1 MHTCPASGS
10 TPILSATEFYRDAL
24 QALAGAGVP
33 FLVGGA
39 FAFERYAHIARPTK
53 DLDLFIHPR
62 DVSQSLALLS
72 ARGYRTEVP
81 FPHWLA
87 KAWSGDALLDLIFSS
102 GNGIVVVDD
111 EWFDNAPDGH
121 VLGLPV
127 KLTPVEEMIWSKAFV
142 LERERCDAADVA
154 HLLLQAAAWLDWDRL
169 LARFGARWRVL
180 FAHLVLF
187 GFIYP
192 SERSVIPAA
201 VMRKLWERAA
211 RELETD
217 DDEMVCN
224 GTVLSRAQYLV
235 DVERWGF
242 EDGRL
247 APRGGMTPS
256 EVARWTAAIDHG
268 K

>member
-1 MHTCPASGS
+1 MHTCPAGGS
-10 TPILSATEFYRDAL
+10 TPTLSATEFYRDAL

-39 FAFERYAHIARPTK
+39 FAFERYALIARPTK

>member
-1 MHTCPASGS
+1 MNTCPAGGS
-10 TPILSATEFYRDAL
+10 TPILSASEFYRDAL
-24 QALAGAGVP
+24 QALEGGGVS

-53 DLDLFIHPR
+53 DLDIFIHPR
-62 DVSQSLALLS
+62 DVSQALALLS
-72 ARGYRTEVP
+72 GRGYRTEVP

-87 KAWSGDALLDLIFSS
+87 KAWSGDAFLDLIFSS

-111 EWFDNAPDGH
+111 EWFDNAPYGE

-127 KLTPVEEMIWSKAFV
+127 KLCPVEEMIWSKSFV

-169 LARFGARWRVL
+169 LARYGERWRVL
-180 FAHLVLF
+180 FSHLVLF

-192 SERSVIPAA
+192 SERTVIPPA
-201 VMRKLWERAA
+201 VMRELWDRAA
-211 RELETD
+211 RELEVD
-217 DDEMVCN
+217 SAERVCN

-247 APRGGMTPS
+247 TPRGGMTAS
-256 EVARWTAAIDHG
+256 EVARWTAAIDHA